1 MKFNHFFCQAEFF
14 QVYHLTSLLSSSFYI
29 LQKDFAGMN
38 LWMRL
43 ELKLKTEKGM
53 FESKFEL
60 SSRTAWQLLFVCESK
75 GESFQSINQKFAKNQ
90 ICLKILSNQLQN

>member
-60 SSRTAWQLLFVCESK
+60 SSRTAWQLLLCVKARARAF
-75 GESFQSINQKFAKNQ
+75 NQ
-90 ICLKILSNQLQN
+90 